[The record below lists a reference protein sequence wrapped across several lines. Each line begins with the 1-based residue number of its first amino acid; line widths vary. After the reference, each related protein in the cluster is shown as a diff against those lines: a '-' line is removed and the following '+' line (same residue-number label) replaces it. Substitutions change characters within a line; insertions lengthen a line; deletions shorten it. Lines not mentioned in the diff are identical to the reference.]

1 MENKLNTENKP
12 ALIEDNVVVTM
23 DYELTVDGEIVDSS
37 TDGDPIVF
45 LQGAE
50 QIARG
55 LEKAIYGLKE
65 GDEKQV
71 VVAPADGYGEYD
83 PEALVEVARSEFPAD
98 FPLEPGLEITV
109 HSDENDEELEDE
121 MMEATVVEVGKF
133 VVKLDFNHPL
143 AGKTLNFKIKIVD
156 LREAT
161 QEEIEHGHV
170 HGDEDEDVFE
180 FEDEDFD
187 ELEEE

>member
-1 MENKLNTENKP
+1 MENKLNTDQTP
-12 ALIEDNVVVTM
+12 ALIEDDVVVTM
-23 DYELTVDGEIVDSS
+23 DYVLTVDGEIVDSS
-37 TDGDPIVF
+37 ENGNPIVF
-45 LQGAE
+45 LQGSE
-50 QIARG
+50 QIAIG
-55 LEKAIYGLKE
+55 LEKALYGLKV
-65 GDEKQV
+65 GDEKEV
-71 VVAPADGYGEYD
+71 VVSPEDGYGEYD

-109 HSDENDEELEDE
+109 HSDEDDEEMEDE

-143 AGKTLNFKIKIVD
+143 AGKTLNFKVKILE

-161 QEEIEHGHV
+161 LEEISHGHV
-170 HGDEDEDVFE
+170 HGDEDDMFE

-187 ELEEE
+187 ELEEEE